1 METALLGGDEPQRG
15 KAFAGL
21 GQGYAREIRDLG
33 EVHVGRIFRRREEPD
48 RGVQVAGAEQDG
60 EEKDRAQEF
69 HGTLTR
75 SAADARR
82 TRHPCR

>member
-15 KAFAGL
+15 EASPGL
-21 GQGYAREIRDLG
+21 GQGYAGEIRDIG
-33 EVHVGRIFRRREEPD
+33 EIHVGRIFRRREEPD

-60 EEKDRAQEF
+60 EQEDRAQES

-75 SAADARR
+75 SAADAPRR
-82 TRHPCR
+82 RRPCP